1 MGKVKSY
8 SALLT
13 DLSKAF
19 DCIVHVSLIAKLETY
34 GFSYETIKLMHIY
47 VTDRKHKSKVNES
60 FSDFI
65 DLVLDVPQEES
76 SLDLLSFNICI
87 CYFFFFVQEDML
99 LAMLMT
105 QLHIQT
111 IKILENLETK
121 GKEDFNW
128 FSMNYLKA
136 NPDKSQLL

>member
-65 DLVLDVPQEES
+65 DLLLDVPQEDS

-87 CYFFFFVQEDML
+87 CYFFFFVQEDNVTSY
-99 LAMLMT
+99 ADDT
-105 QLHIQT
+105 IAYSNNKNFRKFRNKGEGRFQLVFYE
-111 IKILENLETK
+111 LSE
-121 GKEDFNW
+121 
-128 FSMNYLKA
+128 S
-136 NPDKSQLL
+136 

>member
-34 GFSYETIKLMHIY
+34 RFSYETIKLMHIY
-47 VTDRKHKSKVNES
+47 VTGRKHKSKVNES

-76 SLDLLSFNICI
+76 SLDLSFNICI
-87 CYFFFFVQEDML
+87 CYFFFFVQEDNVTSY
-99 LAMLMT
+99 ADDT
-105 QLHIQT
+105 TAYSNNKNFRKFRSKGEGRFQLVFYE
-111 IKILENLETK
+111 LSE
-121 GKEDFNW
+121 
-128 FSMNYLKA
+128 S
-136 NPDKSQLL
+136 

>member
-65 DLVLDVPQEES
+65 DLVLDVP
-76 SLDLLSFNICI
+76 
-87 CYFFFFVQEDML
+87 
-99 LAMLMT
+99 
-105 QLHIQT
+105 
-111 IKILENLETK
+111 
-121 GKEDFNW
+121 
-128 FSMNYLKA
+128 
-136 NPDKSQLL
+136 